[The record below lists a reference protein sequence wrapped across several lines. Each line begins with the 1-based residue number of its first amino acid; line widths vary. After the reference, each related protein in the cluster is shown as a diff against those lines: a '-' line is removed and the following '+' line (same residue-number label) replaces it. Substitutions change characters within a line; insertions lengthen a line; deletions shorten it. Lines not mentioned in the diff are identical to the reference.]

1 MSNVNVNKND
11 TVKIIKNFIQ
21 DLSFENP
28 QNINENNSVNNNNND
43 IDVNMNVVYK
53 PYNNNF
59 FSLILKYTL
68 DCSSKKNKK
77 KLFNLE
83 LDYFGFFEVSG
94 TNNNN
99 QKLLT
104 EKGVQL
110 LFPFVKE
117 IIEYI
122 TRKGGSV
129 PILLNEVDISFDKD

>member
-1 MSNVNVNKND
+1 MNNVNVNKND
-11 TVKIIKNFIQ
+11 SIKIIKNFIQ

-59 FSLILKYTL
+59 FSLNLKYTI

-83 LDYFGFFEVSG
+83 LDYFGFFEILE
-94 TNNNN
+94 TNNHN

-104 EKGVQL
+104 EKGIKL
-110 LFPFVKE
+110 LFPFAKE
-117 IIEYI
+117 IVEDI

-129 PILLNEVDISFDKD
+129 AVLLNEVDFNLKEN

>member
-11 TVKIIKNFIQ
+11 SIKIIKNFIQ

-28 QNINENNSVNNNNND
+28 QNINENNSVNNNNNYMD
-43 IDVNMNVVYK
+43 FNMNVVYK

-59 FSLILKYTL
+59 FSLNLKYTI

-83 LDYFGFFEVSG
+83 LDYFGFFEILESK
-94 TNNNN
+94 NHN

-104 EKGVQL
+104 QKGIEL
-110 LFPFVKE
+110 LFPFAKE
-117 IIEYI
+117 IIEDI

-129 PILLNEVDISFDKD
+129 PILLNEVNFNLKKV

>member
-1 MSNVNVNKND
+1 MSNVNVNKNNSI
-11 TVKIIKNFIQ
+11 KIIKNFIQ

-43 IDVNMNVVYK
+43 IDFNMNVVYK

-59 FSLILKYTL
+59 FSLNLKYTI

-83 LDYFGFFEVSG
+83 LDYFGFFEILESK
-94 TNNNN
+94 NHN

-104 EKGVQL
+104 QKGIEL
-110 LFPFVKE
+110 LFPFAKE
-117 IIEYI
+117 IIEDI

-129 PILLNEVDISFDKD
+129 PILLNEVNFNLKKV